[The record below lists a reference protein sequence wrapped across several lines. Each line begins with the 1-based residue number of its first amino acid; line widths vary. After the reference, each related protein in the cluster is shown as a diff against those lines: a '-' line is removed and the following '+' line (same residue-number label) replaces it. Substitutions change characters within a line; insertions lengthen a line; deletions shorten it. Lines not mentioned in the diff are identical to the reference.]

1 MKKILIGLGNP
12 LGQDDAVGLRVA
24 EALRGTDWQT
34 LATPAL
40 ENVLGVVQDLAPEIL
55 VVVDAAE
62 MGLPPGSVR
71 RLPLRWYEKMLA
83 STHGLPLP
91 FLLSL
96 LKAKE
101 VVLIGI
107 QPKDR
112 GFGESLS
119 PEVANAAGSLVQL
132 LKENR
137 VKEIPQL

>member
-12 LGQDDAVGLRVA
+12 LGQDDAVGLHVA
-24 EALRGTDWQT
+24 EALKGTDWQVI
-34 LATPAL
+34 ATPAF
-40 ENVLGVVQDLAPEIL
+40 ENVLGVVQDLAPEVL

-62 MGLPPGSVR
+62 MGLFPGLVR
-71 RLPLRWYEKMLA
+71 RLPLRWCEKMLA

-112 GFGESLS
+112 GFGEGLS
-119 PEVANAAGSLVQL
+119 PEVASAAGSLVQL